1 MTQRLDVTS
10 CARTGRGV
18 ATPGAPGDLPAPGH
32 GAGSRLTL
40 PPADHARPAAAGT
53 RTPPDPLPSAWPAAE
68 RAWLTGQVS
77 PHTRRH
83 YRTSWAAFRQF
94 MGADCDPHRITSDD
108 VNAWIASLRARGQAA
123 STIVSRLAA
132 CASLYDFIA
141 RQAPELLTDR
151 HGRLR
156 SNPFRNEAVR
166 RPRVVSA
173 KGPQPLPDATVQHML
188 GRIDTASLNGARDQA
203 LLLTALT
210 TGWQTAALVGLR
222 WAGRADAEDGT
233 VVDLW
238 QRGAAQ
244 AQAPLPP
251 AAGHAIRHYLALAG
265 RWPLAAGEPV
275 WLPLRCDGVA
285 NFRNARPD
293 ARRPISGR
301 QANNILRRR
310 LRLAGVAQPQ
320 QYHLRDL
327 RHTFARKY
335 LAVGGDANGLGR
347 RLEHARPSVTQRYL
361 TRLTTAVAD
370 DALLA
375 GWV

>member
-1 MTQRLDVTS
+1 MNQRHE
-10 CARTGRGV
+10 
-18 ATPGAPGDLPAPGH
+18 ATFIGDRS
-32 GAGSRLTL
+32 GAGMFGEIL
-40 PPADHARPAAAGT
+40 ARPAAAGT
-53 RTPPDPLPSAWPAAE
+53 WTPPDPLLSAWPAAE
-68 RAWLTGQVS
+68 RAWLAGQAS

-94 MGADCDPHRITSDD
+94 MGADCDPQRVTSDD

-123 STIVSRLAA
+123 STIVSRVAA
-132 CASLYDFIA
+132 CASLYDCIA
-141 RQAPELLTDR
+141 HQAPELLTDR

-166 RPRVVSA
+166 RPRVVA
-173 KGPQPLPDATVQHML
+173 ADRPQPLADATVQRL
-188 GRIDTASLNGARDQA
+188 INSINTDSLNGARDQA
-203 LLLTALT
+203 LLLTALS

-233 VVDLW
+233 AVDLW

-244 AQAPLPP
+244 APAPAPLPP
-251 AAGHAIRHYLALAG
+251 AACHAIRHYLALAG

-285 NFRNARPD
+285 NFRHARPD

-310 LRLAGVAQPQ
+310 LRLAGVTQPQ

-361 TRLTTAVAD
+361 TRLARPVTD